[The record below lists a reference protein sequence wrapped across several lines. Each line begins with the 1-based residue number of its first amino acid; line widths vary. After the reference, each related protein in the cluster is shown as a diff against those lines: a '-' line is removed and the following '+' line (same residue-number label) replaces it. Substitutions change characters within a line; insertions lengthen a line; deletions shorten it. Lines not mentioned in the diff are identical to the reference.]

1 MTWERRYRW
10 TLTARTS
17 LVLWAGL
24 SLVAAIPCAMAVRWV
39 DRETGWKL
47 FDYAPEGARA
57 LLGTLVGSMLTFLVF
72 VLSTTLIVVQ
82 LASGQLTPR
91 IISLVLATPGVKIAL
106 GALTFTYA
114 YTLSA
119 LARIEENVPDL
130 AVSSAVLLNLLCII
144 LFLKFVQQLS
154 TGLRPASLMQ
164 LVADHARR
172 VVADVYPTASDP
184 TRPEGPVSVNLPA
197 TPPSVVSHIGRPGV
211 LMAFGTADVTRLAT
225 AADAVVELLP
235 QVGDFVADG
244 DPVFRVFGGARPV
257 SPAAL
262 RGCVAVGTERTLDQ
276 DPRFAF
282 RILVDI
288 ANKALSP
295 AINDPTTAVLA
306 LDQIDAL
313 LFDVGRRRLDE
324 GNRRDSAGTLRFV
337 FRTPDWPDFVMLGV
351 SEIRQFGE
359 GSLQVNRRLRAMLVR
374 LIGALAEDRRPPL
387 QAELSMLM
395 SAVERRFPDDE
406 DRKRAAVADYQG
418 IGGSES

>member
-10 TLTARTS
+10 RQTVRTS

-24 SLVAAIPCAMAVRWV
+24 SLVAAIPCSLAVRRI
-39 DRETGWKL
+39 DLETGWKVL
-47 FDYAPEGARA
+47 NYSPDGARA
-57 LLGTLVGSMLTFLVF
+57 LLGTLVGSMLTFIVF
-72 VLSTTLIVVQ
+72 VLSATLIVVQ

-91 IISLVLATPGVKIAL
+91 IISLVLATPGVKVAL

-119 LARIEENVPDL
+119 LARIEAQVPDL
-130 AVSSAVLLNLLCII
+130 NVSLAVLLNLGCII
-144 LFLKFVQQLS
+144 LFFQFVQRLS
-154 TGLRPASLMQ
+154 TGLRPASVMR
-164 LVADHARR
+164 LVADQARH
-172 VVADVYPTASDP
+172 VIAEVYPTTYDP
-184 TRPEGPVSVNLPA
+184 REPEGTVGGALPTA
-197 TPPSVVSHIGRPGV
+197 QAVVVPYSGRAGV
-211 LMAFGTADVTRLAT
+211 LMAFGVADLVRLAKD
-225 AADAVVELLP
+225 ADAVIELVP

-244 DPVFRVFGGARPV
+244 DPVFRVHGGARPV
-257 SPAAL
+257 LPAAL
-262 RGCVAVGTERTLDQ
+262 SGCFAVGIERTLAQ

-313 LFDVGRRRLDE
+313 LLDLGRRRLDE
-324 GNRRDSAGTLRFV
+324 GLARDADGAVRLIYG
-337 FRTPDWPDFVMLGV
+337 TPDWPDFVMLGV

-359 GSLQVNRRLRAMLVR
+359 GSLQVDRRLRALLGH
-374 LIGALAEDRRPPL
+374 LIDVLTEDRHPPLKAEMNLLGRGVERRFEDAEDRR
-387 QAELSMLM
+387 
-395 SAVERRFPDDE
+395 
-406 DRKRAAVADYQG
+406 RAQVADFQG

>member
-24 SLVAAIPCAMAVRWV
+24 SLVAAIPCAMAVRWL

-47 FDYAPEGARA
+47 FNYAPEGARA

-119 LARIEENVPDL
+119 LARIEDNVPDL

-172 VVADVYPTASDP
+172 VIADVYPTAYDP
-184 TRPEGPVSVNLPA
+184 KRPEGSVSVNLPA
-197 TPPSVVSHIGRPGV
+197 TQPSVVAHAGRPGV
-211 LMAFGTADVTRLAT
+211 LMACGTADVTRLAT

-244 DPVFRVFGGARPV
+244 DPVFRVFGGTRPIP
-257 SPAAL
+257 PAAL
-262 RGCVAVGTERTLDQ
+262 LGCIAVGTERTLDQ

-313 LFDVGRRRLDE
+313 LLDVGQRRLDE
-324 GNRRDSAGTLRFV
+324 GVRRDPAGALRFV
-337 FRTPDWPDFVMLGV
+337 FSTPDWPDFVMLGT

-359 GSLQVNRRLRAMLVR
+359 GSLQVDRRLRAMLER
-374 LIGALAEDRRPPL
+374 LIGALAEDRRPAL
-387 QAELSMLM
+387 AAELAML
-395 SAVERRFPDDE
+395 STAVERRFPDDE
-406 DRKRAAVADYQG
+406 DRRRASVADYQG